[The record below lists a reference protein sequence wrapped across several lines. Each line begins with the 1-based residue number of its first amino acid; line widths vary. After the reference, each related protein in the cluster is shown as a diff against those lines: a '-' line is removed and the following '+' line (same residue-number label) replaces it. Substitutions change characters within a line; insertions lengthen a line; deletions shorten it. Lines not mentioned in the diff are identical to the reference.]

1 MSFCLLVAYILFYA
15 KWFVWSG
22 DYAWGDR
29 FITTPVQLLAMISV
43 PLLLRHRESLRKIVW
58 RLGIVLA
65 AISVMIQVAS
75 IVFWHP
81 LEIYQMETLGHPT
94 FVVGLRFKNIAAV
107 ALGKVDQWGL
117 SKQLTREADG
127 FHSTTP
133 YFLPFML
140 KKDGSVS
147 GATADGL
154 IAGWFVSLAALMV
167 VLLWMR
173 RKAQRGEFAGL
184 APPIHPAGA

>member
-1 MSFCLLVAYILFYA
+1 
-15 KWFVWSG
+15 
-22 DYAWGDR
+22 
-29 FITTPVQLLAMISV
+29 
-43 PLLLRHRESLRKIVW
+43 
-58 RLGIVLA
+58 
-65 AISVMIQVAS
+65 
-75 IVFWHP
+75 
-81 LEIYQMETLGHPT
+81 
-94 FVVGLRFKNIAAV
+94 LRFKNIAAV